1 MKNYN
6 NEKVLKIFRIETN
19 AISKEFYLLGLP
31 ILKIFNP
38 AKSNYKRHKI
48 RFCGVKFTFKTKTL
62 KKLANKY
69 NFILNKK
76 NLSLYPPEKD
86 KNHILFVVSDFTKV
100 GGVETRVGQYTRK
113 LLEEGWNVSILSEKN
128 ENKDLALLRNFYLV
142 FSASNINECL
152 NEIIDKFNIN
162 TVEFQFKS
170 HKILQYIDITQLKKK
185 VKVGGVFHNL
195 GVENKK
201 VINNFDYKIM
211 VSKYMYENVY
221 QKDILNAEIIQN
233 SIDTT
238 HLKSLP
244 VWEYKGQKTA
254 LFISRISNEKLNS
267 IECFIK
273 YCQEHNIDFKIA
285 GKCQNSDSL
294 KKMLIRKFNLSEET
308 FIGQI
313 DTMDYLSKNIND
325 ILFIGGL
332 GLVILESLYMGYP
345 SFCCSD
351 YSGKNYSFVTA
362 SNIMLFDNFTIYKG
376 SMVSELNKKVFYPD
390 MNNLSDYCLRDYIV
404 QNRDLSINFEKY
416 LNIIK

>member
-48 RFCGVKFTFKTKTL
+48 RLCGLKFTFKTKAL
-62 KKLANKY
+62 KKLAYKY

-76 NLSLYPPEKD
+76 NLRLYPPEKD
-86 KNHILFVVSDFTKV
+86 KKHILFVVSNLAPS
-100 GGVETRVGQYTRK
+100 GGVETRLLQYTRK
-113 LLEEGWNVSILSEKN
+113 LLEAGWNVSILSENN
-128 ENKDLALLRNFYLV
+128 ENKDLAQLRNFNLV

-152 NEIIDKFNIN
+152 NEIIDKYNIN

-170 HKILQYIDITQLKKK
+170 HKILKYIDIAQLKKK

-221 QKDILNAEIIQN
+221 QKDIINADIIQN
-233 SIDTT
+233 SIDTNL
-238 HLKSLP
+238 LKNLP
-244 VWEYKGQKTA
+244 LWKYKGQKTA
-254 LFISRISNEKLNS
+254 LLISRISRDKLKS

-273 YCQEHNIDFKIA
+273 YCKKNNIDFKIA
-285 GKCQNSDSL
+285 GNNKNSDVVKEKLSA
-294 KKMLIRKFNLSEET
+294 KYNLSENT
-308 FIGQI
+308 FIGEI
-313 DTMDYLSKNIND
+313 NTWEYLSNNINN
-325 ILFIGGL
+325 ILFIAGL
-332 GLVILESLYMGYP
+332 GQVILESLYMGYP

-362 SNIMLFDNFTIYKG
+362 SNIMLFDNFTIKK
-376 SMVSELNKKVFYPD
+376 SSPVSQLNKKVFYPD